1 MRTPCTALRCCWI
14 NIVFWNPSAPT
25 NGESDGS
32 KDKFH
37 KEIEQMFHQ
46 LPANYMNIVLRD
58 QFRNRERR
66 YFHLHVK
73 IRVHIKIENTLVLE

>member
-1 MRTPCTALRCCWI
+1 MMTPCTALRCCWI

-46 LPANYMNIVLRD
+46 FPANYMNIS
-58 QFRNRERR
+58 RERR
-66 YFHLHVK
+66 YFHLHVEM
-73 IRVHIKIENTLVLE
+73 RVHIKTENTLVLE